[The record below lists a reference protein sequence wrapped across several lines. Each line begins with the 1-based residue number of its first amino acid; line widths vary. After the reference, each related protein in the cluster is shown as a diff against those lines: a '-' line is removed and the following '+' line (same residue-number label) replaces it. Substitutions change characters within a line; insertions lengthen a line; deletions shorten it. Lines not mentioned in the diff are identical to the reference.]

1 MTHEHWTSGDAEL
14 TNALRALYAA
24 PTEGSYWDA
33 LEARILA
40 HVARGDDGAVWWSEL
55 AEMVRPGL
63 VAAAALIIAASLG
76 MAHSRQIEAQSAYA
90 TLITP
95 APATMEPSSS
105 RAGSVGDGDM
115 AIHYILSR

>member
-40 HVARGDDGAVWWSEL
+40 RRLLGVRQRRADLHQRELRRDEEAVQQDEDGSEEEPEHVGA
-55 AEMVRPGL
+55 
-63 VAAAALIIAASLG
+63 
-76 MAHSRQIEAQSAYA
+76 A
-90 TLITP
+90 TLPHFMSSGTVGTP
-95 APATMEPSSS
+95 ASPRSMKP
-105 RAGSVGDGDM
+105 
-115 AIHYILSR
+115 